1 VNSPTFQPKIFL
13 FERSDGRCAAIVG
26 SSNLTPGGLD
36 KNWESSVLVKGSTKD
51 TFFKDLSSQIRSF
64 DSIRLPITADLAEIY
79 AAQAKENSKR
89 PRLAHPILPSQG
101 KKWKQASSPL
111 GTMSW
116 QDYVDAVKRSRT
128 HNMKKRLKLLRVC
141 QEMFARVSSFSEL
154 STLEWKAIAGVIGE
168 RQQIEGGLGGHEWTW
183 FGSMKGMGDFANR
196 VSEKDRALS
205 NAVDAIPRSGNI
217 TKFQYEVFCEHFIRA
232 FENSTRKGG
241 VPTASRLL
249 AMKRPDMFVCI
260 SKPNKQG
267 ISNDLAFSASTLN
280 LENYWERVVEPIGRS
295 PWFNEERPVSGQ
307 LADLWDGRVAMLDAI
322 YYEPE

>member
-1 VNSPTFQPKIFL
+1 
-13 FERSDGRCAAIVG
+13 
-26 SSNLTPGGLD
+26 
-36 KNWESSVLVKGSTKD
+36 
-51 TFFKDLSSQIRSF
+51 
-64 DSIRLPITADLAEIY
+64 
-79 AAQAKENSKR
+79 
-89 PRLAHPILPSQG
+89 
-101 KKWKQASSPL
+101 
-111 GTMSW
+111 
-116 QDYVDAVKRSRT
+116 
-128 HNMKKRLKLLRVC
+128 
-141 QEMFARVSSFSEL
+141 MFARVSSFSEL